1 MRWLKMGCMALCMQG
16 VLVHKTTSENNAAP
30 NKRPARYPHSHYF
43 GCLGRAILR
52 WLLAQTLILLQGS
65 SNQAKQARIEFLQG
79 LGISVRSQAWEPTA
93 QARQLG
99 KRVYQAF
106 HRTDPAM
113 AEALVKQSQTA
124 RLWMA
129 HPSGTA
135 QCTSRLLV
143 GICRA
148 TLPPTLS

>member
-1 MRWLKMGCMALCMQG
+1 MQG
-16 VLVHKTTSENNAAP
+16 VLVHKTTSKNNAAP
-30 NKRPARYPHSHYF
+30 YKHPARHPHSHYF

-52 WLLAQTLILLQGS
+52 WLLAQTQKLILLQGS
-65 SNQAKQARIEFLQG
+65 SNQAKQARISFLRG

-113 AEALVKQSQTA
+113 AEALVKQSQNGQTVDGPSVRNCSMHFTTSCENLSSNTSSDAVLKKA
-124 RLWMA
+124 RA
-129 HPSGTA
+129 RSIP
-135 QCTSRLLV
+135 
-143 GICRA
+143 
-148 TLPPTLS
+148 